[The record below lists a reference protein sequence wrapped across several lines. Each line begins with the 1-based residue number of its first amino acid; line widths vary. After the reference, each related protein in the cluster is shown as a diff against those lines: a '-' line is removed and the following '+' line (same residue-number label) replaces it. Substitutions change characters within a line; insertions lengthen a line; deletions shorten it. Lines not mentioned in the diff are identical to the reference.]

1 MLGAKPVGGLLSE
14 SGELLYD
21 RSTYKNSVGKLIYLT
36 VTWPNISYV
45 MSVESLLT

>member
-21 RSTYKNSVGKLIYLT
+21 RSTYKNSVRNLIYLT
-36 VTWPNISYV
+36 VTWPNQTHH
-45 MSVESLLT
+45 ML